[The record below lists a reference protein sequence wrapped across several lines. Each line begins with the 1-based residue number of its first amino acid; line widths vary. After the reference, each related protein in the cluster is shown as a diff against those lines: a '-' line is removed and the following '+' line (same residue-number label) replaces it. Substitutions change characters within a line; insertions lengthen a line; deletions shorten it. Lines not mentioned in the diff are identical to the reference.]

1 LYSALIG
8 VRPFVRP
15 SVRLFACLLVRSFVR
30 SFVCLSAFRRVS
42 AFAPRRFLNG
52 FDLKQYVQRHGFL
65 SEEQEFPVAAVA
77 AAVAVASVSAPFAA
91 K

>member
-1 LYSALIG
+1 
-8 VRPFVRP
+8 
-15 SVRLFACLLVRSFVR
+15 LLAGSFVR
-30 SFVCLSAFRRVS
+30 SFACLFVCLFVCCCLRFDASLS
-42 AFAPRRFLNG
+42 RRFLNG

-77 AAVAVASVSAPFAA
+77 AAVAAAVVVASVNRPFAA

>member
-1 LYSALIG
+1 M
-8 VRPFVRP
+8 
-15 SVRLFACLLVRSFVR
+15 
-30 SFVCLSAFRRVS
+30 FVCLSAFRRVS

-65 SEEQEFPVAAVA
+65 SEEQEFPVAAVVAAVA
-77 AAVAVASVSAPFAA
+77 AAVAAAVVVASVSAPFAA